1 VSPVPFCR
9 GPAKPLPKGAKGV
22 KLDPGEKHRLQFD
35 LRDGVLGPEYVSSG
49 VHVPRHIQELVAKD
63 FCMQRR
69 RAHVKVLEAF
79 KVAKAEEKEREREA
93 DMMQRTKRMMQGKGA
108 GAKENEKV
116 SHRSVS

>member
-1 VSPVPFCR
+1 MSPVPFCR

-93 DMMQRTKRMMQGKGA
+93 DMMQRTKRMMQGKGPA
-108 GAKENEKV
+108 AKENEKV
-116 SHRSVS
+116 SH